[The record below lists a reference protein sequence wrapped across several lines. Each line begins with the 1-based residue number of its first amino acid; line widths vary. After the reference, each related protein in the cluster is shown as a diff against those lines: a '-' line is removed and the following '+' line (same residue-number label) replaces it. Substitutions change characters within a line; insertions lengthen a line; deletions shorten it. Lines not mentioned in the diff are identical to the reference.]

1 MSGCGAAAVLV
12 AQPRRPR
19 WRRDRCVARRAGDVA
34 LAACGNV
41 RIRHRRAAC
50 AAVLE
55 ESNRAFTF
63 L

>member
-12 AQPRRPR
+12 AQPRGPR
-19 WRRDRCVARRAGDVA
+19 RRRDRCVARRAGDVA

-50 AAVLE
+50 AAPAA
-55 ESNRAFTF
+55 RRRRP
-63 L
+63 